1 VCLSGTNHSRSRA
14 KSQWLTAIVSAD
26 IFGYSQSAFRPENCR
41 TRQTQVSRAS
51 GKTDLPIE
59 IEGGR
64 FCYLDSI
71 DTAVTVLTMRT
82 TITIDADT
90 EALLRQEVQRTGLS
104 FKMVLNQAIKRAL
117 GRRPSGVQ
125 LQPLFS
131 APFPPELTRQSFNRL
146 AAEWEDEDTILE
158 LGS

>member
-1 VCLSGTNHSRSRA
+1 MKGVRYTVRFSARKPPNPSDPRITGVRKNRS
-14 KSQWLTAIVSAD
+14 
-26 IFGYSQSAFRPENCR
+26 
-41 TRQTQVSRAS
+41 
-51 GKTDLPIE
+51 TDQE
-59 IEGGR
+59 QGGDP
-64 FCYLDSI
+64 CYLDSI

-90 EALLRQEVQRTGLS
+90 EALLRQEVERTGLS